1 MAKQTVHHSVSSR
14 TNAQTSRPGW
24 RPRKGTKRQLARD
37 IAASLQE
44 HRAAGRVRCISDYT
58 TCPLTIALVTE
69 ELANITC
76 EDSRPVQSAADQAKR
91 REQQAW
97 LDGLRVGEAAPI
109 HPCEDCGRPTTYTRY
124 CTACQD
130 TRHLWHLWQ
139 DEEQD
144 AWEQAHG
151 CC

>member
-24 RPRKGTKRQLARD
+24 RPRQGSPAQLARD
-37 IAASLQE
+37 IAASIRQ
-44 HRAAGRVRCISDYT
+44 HRAAGRPAAIANYT
-58 TCPLTIALVTE
+58 TNPITIALVE
-69 ELANITC
+69 QEL
-76 EDSRPVQSAADQAKR
+76 SGPQPLRPVQSEADQATR

-97 LDGLRVGEAAPI
+97 LESLRVKEPAPI
-109 HPCEDCGRPTTYTRY
+109 TPCEDCGRPTTYTRL

-130 TRHLWHLWQ
+130 QRYLWHRWQ
-139 DEEQD
+139 DEEQY